1 MTFENLPAHSR
12 DFSRELAGRILPGKI
27 SKNAD
32 FFLFL
37 LLCIWYNKDG
47 DKYMIISDNFRLTH
61 GRGYVYSL
69 QYHLVWC
76 TKYRKQILKGNIED
90 AFKRQ
95 LQLVMDELPG
105 TIMEMEVM
113 PDHVHLLVDCSPQ
126 FFIPDAI
133 KRLKGQTA
141 KKLFEL
147 FPDIK
152 KSLWDEHL
160 WNPSYCA
167 VSVSD
172 RSIEQVKQYIREQKT
187 KD

>member
-1 MTFENLPAHSR
+1 
-12 DFSRELAGRILPGKI
+12 
-27 SKNAD
+27 
-32 FFLFL
+32 
-37 LLCIWYNKDG
+37 
-47 DKYMIISDNFRLTH
+47 MIIATNSGLSY
-61 GRGYVYSL
+61 GCGYVYSL

-76 TKYRKQILKGNIED
+76 TKYRKQVLVGDIETE
-90 AFKRQ
+90 FKRQ

-113 PDHVHLLVDCSPQ
+113 PDHVHLLVNCSPQ

-152 KSLWDEHL
+152 KSLWGGHL

-172 RSIEQVKQYIREQKT
+172 RSVEQVKQYIREQKT
-187 KD
+187 ME

>member
-1 MTFENLPAHSR
+1 
-12 DFSRELAGRILPGKI
+12 
-27 SKNAD
+27 
-32 FFLFL
+32 
-37 LLCIWYNKDG
+37 
-47 DKYMIISDNFRLTH
+47 MIIATNSSLSY

-76 TKYRKQILKGNIED
+76 TKYRKQVLAGNIETE
-90 AFKRQ
+90 FKRQ

-147 FPDIK
+147 FQDIK
-152 KSLWDEHL
+152 KSLLGGHL

-187 KD
+187 KE

>member
-1 MTFENLPAHSR
+1 MVKSINTE
-12 DFSRELAGRILPGKI
+12 
-27 SKNAD
+27 
-32 FFLFL
+32 
-37 LLCIWYNKDG
+37 
-47 DKYMIISDNFRLTH
+47 LTH
-61 GRGYVYSL
+61 GHGYVYSL

-76 TKYRKQILKGNIED
+76 TKYRKQVLVGDIEVE
-90 AFKRQ
+90 FKRQ
-95 LQLVMDELPG
+95 LQLVMNELHG

-113 PDHVHLLVDCSPQ
+113 PDHVHLLVNCSPQ

-152 KSLWDEHL
+152 RSLWGGHL

-172 RSIEQVKQYIREQKT
+172 RSIEQVKQYIREQKP
-187 KD
+187 KE

>member
-1 MTFENLPAHSR
+1 MITATS
-12 DFSRELAGRILPGKI
+12 SELA
-27 SKNAD
+27 
-32 FFLFL
+32 
-37 LLCIWYNKDG
+37 Y
-47 DKYMIISDNFRLTH
+47 

-76 TKYRKQILKGNIED
+76 TKYRKQVLVGDIETE
-90 AFKRQ
+90 FKRQ

-113 PDHVHLLVDCSPQ
+113 PDHVHLLVNCSPQ

-152 KSLWDEHL
+152 KSLWGGHL

-172 RSIEQVKQYIREQKT
+172 RSVEQVKQYIREQKT
-187 KD
+187 ME

>member
-1 MTFENLPAHSR
+1 MVAGGTPSKKDASYWEHGTIKWLGSTVCQNQKNIENQPAHSR
-12 DFSRELAGRILPGKI
+12 DFSRE
-27 SKNAD
+27 
-32 FFLFL
+32 
-37 LLCIWYNKDG
+37 
-47 DKYMIISDNFRLTH
+47 
-61 GRGYVYSL
+61 SL

-76 TKYRKQILKGNIED
+76 TKYRKQVLVGNIETE
-90 AFKRQ
+90 FKRQ

-152 KSLWDEHL
+152 KSLWGGHL

-172 RSIEQVKQYIREQKT
+172 RSIEQVKQYIREQKP
-187 KD
+187 KE

>member
-1 MTFENLPAHSR
+1 MLKSINT
-12 DFSRELAGRILPGKI
+12 ELT
-27 SKNAD
+27 
-32 FFLFL
+32 
-37 LLCIWYNKDG
+37 Y
-47 DKYMIISDNFRLTH
+47 

-76 TKYRKQILKGNIED
+76 TKYRKQVLVGDIEVE
-90 AFKRQ
+90 FKRQ
-95 LQLVMDELPG
+95 LQLVMNELHG

-113 PDHVHLLVDCSPQ
+113 PDHVHLLVNCSPQ

-147 FPDIK
+147 FPDTK
-152 KSLWDEHL
+152 KSLWGGHL

-172 RSIEQVKQYIREQKT
+172 RSIEQVKQYIREQKP
-187 KD
+187 KE

>member
-1 MTFENLPAHSR
+1 MVKAINTE
-12 DFSRELAGRILPGKI
+12 
-27 SKNAD
+27 
-32 FFLFL
+32 
-37 LLCIWYNKDG
+37 
-47 DKYMIISDNFRLTH
+47 LTH

-76 TKYRKQILKGNIED
+76 TKYRKQVLVGDIEVE
-90 AFKRQ
+90 FKRQ
-95 LQLVMDELPG
+95 LQLVMNELHG

-113 PDHVHLLVDCSPQ
+113 PDHVHLLVNCSPQ

-152 KSLWDEHL
+152 KSLWGGHL

-172 RSIEQVKQYIREQKT
+172 RSIEQVKQYIREQKP
-187 KD
+187 KE

>member
-1 MTFENLPAHSR
+1 
-12 DFSRELAGRILPGKI
+12 
-27 SKNAD
+27 
-32 FFLFL
+32 
-37 LLCIWYNKDG
+37 
-47 DKYMIISDNFRLTH
+47 MIIATNSSLSY

-76 TKYRKQILKGNIED
+76 TKYRKQVLVGNIETE
-90 AFKRQ
+90 FKRQ

-141 KKLFEL
+141 KKLFEQ

-152 KSLWDEHL
+152 KSLWGGHL

-187 KD
+187 KE

>member
-1 MTFENLPAHSR
+1 
-12 DFSRELAGRILPGKI
+12 
-27 SKNAD
+27 
-32 FFLFL
+32 
-37 LLCIWYNKDG
+37 
-47 DKYMIISDNFRLTH
+47 MIIATNSSLSY

-76 TKYRKQILKGNIED
+76 TKYRKQVLVGNIETE
-90 AFKRQ
+90 FKRQ

-105 TIMEMEVM
+105 TIMEVEVM

-152 KSLWDEHL
+152 KSLCGGHL

-187 KD
+187 KE

>member
-1 MTFENLPAHSR
+1 MVKSINTE
-12 DFSRELAGRILPGKI
+12 
-27 SKNAD
+27 
-32 FFLFL
+32 
-37 LLCIWYNKDG
+37 
-47 DKYMIISDNFRLTH
+47 LTH
-61 GRGYVYSL
+61 GRGDVYSL

-76 TKYRKQILKGNIED
+76 TKYRKQVLVGDIEVE
-90 AFKRQ
+90 FKRQ
-95 LQLVMDELPG
+95 LQLVMNELHG

-113 PDHVHLLVDCSPQ
+113 PDHVHLLVNCSPQ

-152 KSLWDEHL
+152 RSLWGGHL

-167 VSVSD
+167 VSASD
-172 RSIEQVKQYIREQKT
+172 RSIEQVKQYIREQKP
-187 KD
+187 KE

>member
-1 MTFENLPAHSR
+1 
-12 DFSRELAGRILPGKI
+12 
-27 SKNAD
+27 
-32 FFLFL
+32 
-37 LLCIWYNKDG
+37 
-47 DKYMIISDNFRLTH
+47 MIIATNSSLSY

-76 TKYRKQILKGNIED
+76 TKYRKQVLVGNIETE
-90 AFKRQ
+90 FKRQ
-95 LQLVMDELPG
+95 LQLVIDELSG

-152 KSLWDEHL
+152 KSLWGGHL

-187 KD
+187 KE

>member
-1 MTFENLPAHSR
+1 
-12 DFSRELAGRILPGKI
+12 
-27 SKNAD
+27 
-32 FFLFL
+32 
-37 LLCIWYNKDG
+37 
-47 DKYMIISDNFRLTH
+47 MIIAINSSLSY

-76 TKYRKQILKGNIED
+76 TKYRKQVLVGNIETE
-90 AFKRQ
+90 FKRQ
-95 LQLVMDELPG
+95 LQLVMDELSG

-152 KSLWDEHL
+152 KSLLGGHL

-187 KD
+187 KE

>member
-1 MTFENLPAHSR
+1 MVKSINTE
-12 DFSRELAGRILPGKI
+12 
-27 SKNAD
+27 
-32 FFLFL
+32 
-37 LLCIWYNKDG
+37 
-47 DKYMIISDNFRLTH
+47 LTH

-76 TKYRKQILKGNIED
+76 TKYRKRVLAGDIEVE
-90 AFKRQ
+90 FKRQ
-95 LQLVMDELPG
+95 LQLVMNELHG

-113 PDHVHLLVDCSPQ
+113 PDHVHLLVNCSPQ

-152 KSLWDEHL
+152 RSLWGGHL

-172 RSIEQVKQYIREQKT
+172 RSIEQVKQYIREQKP
-187 KD
+187 KE

>member
-1 MTFENLPAHSR
+1 MLQ
-12 DFSRELAGRILPGKI
+12 DLAEE
-27 SKNAD
+27 
-32 FFLFL
+32 
-37 LLCIWYNKDG
+37 
-47 DKYMIISDNFRLTH
+47 
-61 GRGYVYSL
+61 
-69 QYHLVWC
+69 
-76 TKYRKQILKGNIED
+76 YRFQIL
-90 AFKRQ
+90 A
-95 LQLVMDELPG
+95 
-105 TIMEMEVM
+105 MEVM

-152 KSLWDEHL
+152 KSLWDGHL

-187 KD
+187 KN

>member
-1 MTFENLPAHSR
+1 
-12 DFSRELAGRILPGKI
+12 
-27 SKNAD
+27 
-32 FFLFL
+32 
-37 LLCIWYNKDG
+37 
-47 DKYMIISDNFRLTH
+47 MIITTNSSLSY

-76 TKYRKQILKGNIED
+76 TKYRKQVLVGNIETE
-90 AFKRQ
+90 FKRQ
-95 LQLVMDELPG
+95 LQLVMDELSG

-152 KSLWDEHL
+152 KSLGGGHL
-160 WNPSYCA
+160 WNPSSCA

-187 KD
+187 KE

>member
-1 MTFENLPAHSR
+1 MITATS
-12 DFSRELAGRILPGKI
+12 SELA
-27 SKNAD
+27 
-32 FFLFL
+32 
-37 LLCIWYNKDG
+37 Y
-47 DKYMIISDNFRLTH
+47 

-76 TKYRKQILKGNIED
+76 TKYRKQVLIGDIETE
-90 AFKRQ
+90 FKRQ

-113 PDHVHLLVDCSPQ
+113 PDHVHLLVNCSPQ

-152 KSLWDEHL
+152 KSLWGGHL

-172 RSIEQVKQYIREQKT
+172 RSVEQVKQYIREQKT
-187 KD
+187 ME

>member
-1 MTFENLPAHSR
+1 
-12 DFSRELAGRILPGKI
+12 
-27 SKNAD
+27 
-32 FFLFL
+32 
-37 LLCIWYNKDG
+37 
-47 DKYMIISDNFRLTH
+47 MIIATNSGLSY

-76 TKYRKQILKGNIED
+76 TKYRKQVLVGDIETE
-90 AFKRQ
+90 FKRQ

-113 PDHVHLLVDCSPQ
+113 PDHVYLLVNCSPQ

-152 KSLWDEHL
+152 KSLWGGHL

-172 RSIEQVKQYIREQKT
+172 RSVEQVKQYIREQKT
-187 KD
+187 ME